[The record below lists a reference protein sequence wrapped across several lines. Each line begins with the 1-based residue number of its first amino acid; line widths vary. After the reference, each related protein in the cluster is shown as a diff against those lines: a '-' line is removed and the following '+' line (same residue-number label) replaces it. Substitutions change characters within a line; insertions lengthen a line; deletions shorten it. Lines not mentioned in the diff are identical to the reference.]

1 MHINIEIKNR
11 SFFTIL
17 EKIILLRATIA
28 RMKGLQYALVQFQ
41 CLMYSL
47 AINILRSEM
56 KLWETKVFLISYF
69 SRILENRNL
78 VIWLFIALDSNHHFC
93 ICYLTSH
100 GKLWAMAT
108 ASLAILITVLV
119 SFQPEG
125 HVIRILVGCIVCT
138 PYFCWVEGGRG
149 FDWQFSNLR
158 GA

>member
-17 EKIILLRATIA
+17 EKKIA
-28 RMKGLQYALVQFQ
+28 CMKGLQYALVQFQ

-47 AINILRSEM
+47 AINILWSEM
-56 KLWETKVFLISYF
+56 KLWEKKVFLISYF

-100 GKLWAMAT
+100 GT
-108 ASLAILITVLV
+108 VGHGDSLTHAISITVLV

-125 HVIRILVGCIVCT
+125 QVIRILVGCIVCT
-138 PYFCWVEGGRG
+138 PYFCWGLGGG
-149 FDWQFSNLR
+149 GVWLTVCKFK
-158 GA
+158 A